1 MFKTR
6 FTEHLGVEFP
16 IQCGTMM
23 NISDGPFVAAGAQAG
38 IFSCLASAMFPTE
51 ELLIAEIK
59 KIRDLTDQPFGV
71 NISLFPSLLPL
82 PVERTL
88 DILADQGIRILETA
102 GRNPGPYRE
111 YIQERNF
118 FHIHKCARLRDAVK
132 AEKVGVDMVAVVGTE
147 CGGHPSMEEVTSL
160 ILIPEVAD
168 RIRIP
173 LIAGGGFCDGKSLV
187 AALALGASG
196 ILMGTRFLVSQE
208 SRVHPDLKEK
218 LIQAQDSD
226 TLIIQKSIGSAVRVL
241 KNGWAESVLEL
252 ERKGAA
258 LDELIPYISGK
269 YTAAAWTSGSDEAI
283 FACGQV
289 VGRIMESGAIKEMVE
304 RIMAEADEMAQKIWQ
319 IRNT

>member
-1 MFKTR
+1 
-6 FTEHLGVEFP
+6 
-16 IQCGTMM
+16 
-23 NISDGPFVAAGAQAG
+23 
-38 IFSCLASAMFPTE
+38 MFPTE

-147 CGGHPSMEEVTSL
+147 CGGHPSLEEVTSL

-187 AALALGASG
+187 AALALGAERHFDGNPLSG
-196 ILMGTRFLVSQE
+196 FPGK
-208 SRVHPDLKEK
+208 PDSPGPQGK
-218 LIQAQDSD
+218 IDPGPGQ
-226 TLIIQKSIGSAVRVL
+226 RH
-241 KNGWAESVLEL
+241 
-252 ERKGAA
+252 
-258 LDELIPYISGK
+258 SGH
-269 YTAAAWTSGSDEAI
+269 SEIHRQRRPG
-283 FACGQV
+283 
-289 VGRIMESGAIKEMVE
+289 IK
-304 RIMAEADEMAQKIWQ
+304 K
-319 IRNT
+319 